1 MSNADGASLLPAETR
16 ARAYIDQQLTQA
28 GWKVQNKE
36 DLNLFAGH
44 CCRRS
49 EGSRGGVKWRRVQ
62 ADGDAGVPRHSREQI
77 NVVFTGEQIDVS
89 AAVSVRD

>member
-1 MSNADGASLLPAETR
+1 MVTCPNGHPSLLPAETR

-44 CCRRS
+44 LS
-49 EGSRGGVKWRRVQ
+49 
-62 ADGDAGVPRHSREQI
+62 
-77 NVVFTGEQIDVS
+77 T
-89 AAVSVRD
+89 AAEN